1 MRTMI
6 GAATLPLGTLP
17 FGTLPFGTLA
27 FGMLA
32 FGMLALGMAAQP
44 AFAGEGAAPV
54 QGGAAP
60 IHGMASIAPTV
71 ASAAMAPIA
80 LGLGKAVAAPA
91 PSFRLAAIALP
102 AVAAAAP
109 LSGQPG
115 DAGLRR
121 RFAGTMMEFYPF
133 AGSGFHFSGGTR
145 LFARRN
151 FLVETEDSARGLL
164 RVSRSVM
171 APMATRA
178 GFKRF
183 NPALTAG
190 YSFAVSQLAQIGIE
204 GGALM
209 GRAFA
214 GTPGLPRRALGDRRE
229 HPVHPDA
236 IANLV
241 FGMHF

>member
-6 GAATLPLGTLP
+6 GAATLS
-17 FGTLPFGTLA
+17 
-27 FGMLA
+27 
-32 FGMLALGMAAQP
+32 FGMLALGTAAQP
-44 AFAGEGAAPV
+44 AFARGGAAPV
-54 QGGAAP
+54 SEETAP
-60 IHGMASIAPTV
+60 LHGIASIAP
-71 ASAAMAPIA
+71 SAAVAPIA
-80 LGLGKAVAAPA
+80 VRLADAVASPV

-109 LSGQPG
+109 LTGQLG

-121 RFAGTMMEFYPF
+121 RFTGTMMEFYPF
-133 AGSGFHFSGGTR
+133 AGSGFHFSGGAR

-151 FLVETEDSARGLL
+151 FLTETEDSARGLL

-171 APMATRA
+171 APITTRA

-214 GTPGLPRRALGDRRE
+214 GTPGLPRRGFGGRRD
-229 HPVHPDA
+229 HAVHPDA